1 MVKKWDFVT
10 FDWSIF
16 KISDITSYRS
26 RWLFLRSSVIFHR
39 LRFWGLGAL
48 KWSMALFRRAFT
60 SFMALL
66 KTLVTNSHKI
76 YSISR
81 VRSHFYHFCEL
92 YFIFLAPTPPLKS
105 RNTLCQARV
114 NTFNQTL
121 NQKSISLSEAQHPHS
136 PLKLYN
142 PSIYNPI
149 KKVTEYL
156 KGSMSVSVSVFV
168 LYSDTTKRLYLSTD

>member
-121 NQKSISLSEAQHPHS
+121 NQKSRSLSEAQPPHHS
-136 PLKLYN
+136 PL
-142 PSIYNPI
+142 NPI
-149 KKVTEYL
+149 TPLYIFIIKMLQSKL
-156 KGSMSVSVSVFV
+156 LSGSEVGVGSIRGVGVVV
-168 LYSDTTKRLYLSTD
+168 CI